1 MVRGRVC
8 VQFSF
13 LHLQAT
19 HTGMES
25 LGRESAGLDLDILD
39 DLLADDSLQLSSSGL
54 AADML
59 PGLPFNG
66 SMECAPLPA
75 AGAAY
80 GGLEPIQWSMP
91 ALTSRIGEGGVDG
104 AHDLFLAMEQGTRA
118 AATPSPSVA
127 LPFAAAAS
135 SSAKTSDTA
144 KVAAAG
150 GAAAGK
156 RKARKAGGVRAKASA
171 KRARSKL
178 VGGAADSPPALEPE
192 KDEDENGEKLSP
204 AAKKHR
210 RLVRNRMSAQLHRE
224 RKKAYLEGL
233 QGTVEGLTK
242 ENARLKGLASS
253 LQTRVDALERENT
266 QLRGAKRGHAPSFEH
281 GTARSDEE
289 GAHSSGTAAFDSDT
303 SDTTDSGGAEPSEAS
318 LLPAPVR
325 AAVPVA
331 RSPES
336 SSSSAASGA
345 SAGSTGSGSSSAAA
359 ARMAMVPTALLACV
373 LCFNVMNAGGKS
385 AGIGAA
391 APGMIG
397 DQLGASLGA
406 SLADA
411 LAPHRAG
418 ARGRVLLSTATAT
431 IAAPPPHAASGAAEG
446 AAAFGAVAALA
457 AESESERGREA
468 GRALAFRA
476 GRASGS
482 AEENPHALSV
492 FDASQ
497 GVVANSVDAR
507 FALPAAAARA
517 LRAHAENE
525 KVSLYGV
532 DGAESSGSA
541 RRGGASAGA
550 RGFDFRERSANASF
564 VMCPHA
570 HSEFATP
577 ALAQLNSSQLY
588 GPVHGYRSGGSG
600 SGSKAMTAVGG
611 GKQGLRGGMHGEWA
625 RATAENG
632 TDAPF
637 LLVVVPS
644 SSVTLPSSSSGETRR
659 APLDGIA
666 GFNGKSAASGDAE
679 DDAEWVEIGC
689 QMLMARPFWPAKATP
704 M

>member
-1 MVRGRVC
+1 M
-8 VQFSF
+8 
-13 LHLQAT
+13 
-19 HTGMES
+19 

-39 DLLADDSLQLSSSGL
+39 DLLEDDSLQLGSSGL
-54 AADML
+54 ASDML
-59 PGLPFNG
+59 PGLPFGG

-75 AGAAY
+75 AGGVY
-80 GGLEPIQWSMP
+80 GGLEPLRWSIP
-91 ALTSRIGEGGVDG
+91 ALTSRLGEAGLDG
-104 AHDLFLAMEQGTRA
+104 EFMVMEQGTRVA
-118 AATPSPSVA
+118 TTPSPSLP
-127 LPFAAAAS
+127 LPFAVAATAVAS
-135 SSAKTSDTA
+135 SAAKTSATDQHTA
-144 KVAAAG
+144 KVAATG

-156 RKARKAGGVRAKASA
+156 RKARKAGGVRAKVPA

-178 VGGAADSPPALEPE
+178 AGVAASTPAAFEPE

-233 QGTVEGLTK
+233 QGAVEGLTK
-242 ENARLKGLASS
+242 ENARLKGLTSS
-253 LQTRVDALERENT
+253 LQLRVDALEHENT

-281 GTARSDEE
+281 SAVRSDEE

-318 LLPAPVR
+318 LLPAPAR

-331 RSPES
+331 RSPGS
-336 SSSSAASGA
+336 SPSSAASGA
-345 SAGSTGSGSSSAAA
+345 GAGSAGSGSSSGAA

-385 AGIGAA
+385 AGIGGA

-397 DQLGASLGA
+397 DRIGASLGA

-418 ARGRVLLSTATAT
+418 AHGRVLLSTAAAT
-431 IAAPPPHAASGAAEG
+431 IATIAPPPPHAASRAAEG
-446 AAAFGAVAALA
+446 AVAFGAVAALA
-457 AESESERGREA
+457 AESETERSREA
-468 GRALAFRA
+468 GRALVFRA

-482 AEENPHALSV
+482 GSAEENSHALSV

-497 GVVANSVDAR
+497 GVVANGVDAR
-507 FALPAAAARA
+507 FTLPPDAARA

-525 KVSLYGV
+525 KVQLYGV

-541 RRGGASAGA
+541 RRGGAH
-550 RGFDFRERSANASF
+550 RFNFHERSANASF

-577 ALAQLNSSQLY
+577 ALAQLKSSQLY
-588 GPVHGYRSGGSG
+588 GPVHGYRSGGSSG
-600 SGSKAMTAVGG
+600 SGAGGAKAGGGSRAMTAVGSG
-611 GKQGLRGGMHGEWA
+611 SAKQGLRGGMHGEWA
-625 RATAENG
+625 RVAAENES
-632 TDAPF
+632 DAPF

-644 SSVTLPSSSSGETRR
+644 SSVTLPSSPSASGKARR

-679 DDAEWVEIGC
+679 DGAEWVEIGC
-689 QMLMARPFWPAKATP
+689 QMLMARPFWPEKATP